1 MELLTPVFYMLV
13 FGSIA
18 GYFIGFLI
26 KRISRMAITLGI
38 FVLLLSYLAYINTI
52 HLDLNELFSAV
63 KGVVEFLGPL
73 GLTALASSVP
83 FVGSFVFGLVLGLR
97 RY

>member
-1 MELLTPVFYMLV
+1 MEWLTPAFYMLV

-26 KRISRMAITLGI
+26 KRISRMAITLGV
-38 FVLLLSYLAYINTI
+38 FVFLLSYLTYINMI
-52 HLDLNELFSAV
+52 ELDLNELFLAV

-73 GLTALASSVP
+73 GLSALASSVP
-83 FVGSFVFGLVLGLR
+83 FVGSFVFGLILGLR

>member
-1 MELLTPVFYMLV
+1 MEGLTPVFYMLV

-18 GYFIGFLI
+18 GYFIGVLI
-26 KRISRMAITLGI
+26 KRISRLAITLGV

-52 HLDLNELFSAV
+52 QLDLNELFLAV
-63 KGVVEFLGPL
+63 KGFVEFLGPL
-73 GLTALASSVP
+73 GLSALASSVP
-83 FVGSFVFGLVLGLR
+83 FVGSFVFGLILGLR